1 MLRLY
6 DFLESGNGYK
16 VRLVLSQLR
25 RPYELVKVDIYGGG
39 SRTPEFLKRNPNGR
53 IPTLELD
60 DGSYLWESNAII
72 WYLADGTPLLPSKPL
87 ERARVL
93 QWMSFEQYSHEPN
106 IATVRS
112 WTTHPKESEDRRV
125 MMPIKRQQGY
135 AALAVMEG
143 HLKDRDYFV
152 GGAYS
157 IADVALYA
165 YTHVAH
171 EGGFDLA
178 PYTAVNA
185 WLKRVAAQPRYVPI
199 TKG

>member
-1 MLRLY
+1 MLKLY

-16 VRLVLSQLR
+16 VRLVLTQLG
-25 RPYELVKVDIYGGG
+25 RPFELVLVDILSGK
-39 SRTPEFLKRNPNGR
+39 SRTPEFLNKNPNGR
-53 IPTLELD
+53 IPALELE
-60 DGSYLWESNAII
+60 DGSTLWESNAII

-87 ERARVL
+87 DRGRVL

-106 IATVRS
+106 IATVRF
-112 WTTHPKESEDRRV
+112 WTCHPKDTEDRRV
-125 MMPIKRQQGY
+125 MTPIKRQLGY
-135 AALAVMEG
+135 AALKVMEG
-143 HLKDRDYFV
+143 HLKDKDFFV

-171 EGGFDLA
+171 EGGFDLR
-178 PYTAVNA
+178 PFRAVNA
-185 WLKRVAAQPRYVPI
+185 WLKRVKSQPRHVPI